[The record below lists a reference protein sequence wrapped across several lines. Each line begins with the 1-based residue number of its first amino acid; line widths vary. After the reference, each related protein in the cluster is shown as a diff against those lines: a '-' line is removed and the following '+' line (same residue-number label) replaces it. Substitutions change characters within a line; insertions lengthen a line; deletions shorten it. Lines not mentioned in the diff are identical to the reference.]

1 MDVQRD
7 ICTVDDLRKDLKR
20 VLRDVRNNRRPVMV
34 TSKGEPDVLIIPAS
48 LMKKQMTALK
58 AACELAK

>member
-7 ICTVDDLRKDLKR
+7 ICTVEDLRKDLRK
-20 VLRDVRNNRRPVMV
+20 VLRDVRHNRRPVMV

-58 AACELAK
+58 AACELAT